1 MLYYTTLY
9 CFVSCNT
16 VLYSTHYSI
25 MYCLIPLILHT
36 LQYHVLLD
44 PSHTPHTKVSCTAWS
59 LWYSTHYSIMYCL
72 IPLILH
78 TLKYHVLLDL
88 SDTPHTKVSCT
99 AWSLWY
105 STHYSIMYC
114 LIPLIPHTLIQIE
127 NKKMIGIENK
137 YRSIL
142 QYNHGIVLLLN

>member
-9 CFVSCNT
+9 YFVSCNT

-25 MYCLIPLILHT
+25 MCCLISLILHT

-44 PSHTPHTKVSCTAWS
+44 PSDTPHTTVSCTAWS

-72 IPLILH
+72 IPLIL
-78 TLKYHVLLDL
+78 Y
-88 SDTPHTKVSCT
+88 
-99 AWSLWY
+99 
-105 STHYSIMYC
+105 
-114 LIPLIPHTLIQIE
+114 TLIQTE

-137 YRSIL
+137 YPSIL
-142 QYNHGIVLLLN
+142 QCNYRIVLLLNYLNYQITISYWIRHTILRNYQSSSSFNMSKSYARSDFYIILPY

>member
-1 MLYYTTLY
+1 MLYLAQLYHDILNYTVNTIVNYTMLYYTTLY

-16 VLYSTHYSI
+16 VLNSTHYSI

-44 PSHTPHTKVSCTAWS
+44 PSH
-59 LWYSTHYSIMYCL
+59 
-72 IPLILH
+72 
-78 TLKYHVLLDL
+78 
-88 SDTPHTKVSCT
+88 TPHTKVSCT